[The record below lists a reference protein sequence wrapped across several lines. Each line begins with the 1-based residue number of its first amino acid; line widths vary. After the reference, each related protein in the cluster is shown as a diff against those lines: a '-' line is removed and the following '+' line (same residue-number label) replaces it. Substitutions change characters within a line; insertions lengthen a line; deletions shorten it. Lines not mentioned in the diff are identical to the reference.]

1 MEHKNIF
8 KVLVTKGR
16 TYLNHGGSICSILN
30 IGKEDSDGDYLLPL
44 RAATLFKRT
53 SEGKGINS
61 FALLTF
67 DMSH

>member
-8 KVLVTKGR
+8 KALVTKGR
-16 TYLNHGGSICSILN
+16 TYMSHEASICSILN

-44 RAATLFKRT
+44 RAATLFKRNFR
-53 SEGKGINS
+53 GKGINS

>member
-1 MEHKNIF
+1 MGYKNVF
-8 KVLVTKGR
+8 KILMTKDR
-16 TYLNHGGSICSILN
+16 NYMNHGGSICSILN